1 MDKLVRKIEVPLG
14 IKAIEKAGLYIVQ
27 KKDLDRLAEVA
38 ADAYQDYPLHNW
50 FTKGKY
56 DAKASKLIMQISLK
70 TMTEDAVIYAD
81 SEEINGF
88 AVWLPFGFTG
98 SKTLPFLMNG
108 GLSLI
113 FHSGFGIIGR
123 LLTYETYA
131 MNLKKEFTENYD
143 WYLYNLSIKKD
154 AQGKGIASKL
164 MRPMLQFCDDER
176 MVAYLE
182 TNKESNVG
190 LYRHYGFDLMKE
202 EQIPKST
209 VTHYA
214 MVRKPKEQ
222 KWKKRVNIKPSSNK
236 TEANK
241 MQNEKKELLKKFKTV
256 IDDLMDH
263 YEEYTDEEKAQIK
276 EIFQKVAELNTIL
289 DKYDI
294 EAKFDWNEY
303 FTLVGQCFDST
314 PYIF

>member
-1 MDKLVRKIEVPLG
+1 MDKLVRKIEIPLAK
-14 IKAIEKAGLYIVQ
+14 KAIEEAGLYIVQ
-27 KKDLDRLAEVA
+27 KKELDRLAAVA
-38 ADAYQDYPLHNW
+38 ADAYRDYPLHNW

-56 DAKASKLIMQISLK
+56 DAKASELIMQISLK

-113 FHSGFGIIGR
+113 LHSGLGIIGR

-143 WYLYNLSIKKD
+143 WYLYNLSVKSS
-154 AQGKGIASKL
+154 AQGKGIAGRL

-182 TNKESNVG
+182 TNKESNVSM
-190 LYRHYGFDLMKE
+190 YRHYGFDLMKE
-202 EQIPKST
+202 ELIPKST

-214 MVRKPKEQ
+214 MVRKP
-222 KWKKRVNIKPSSNK
+222 I
-236 TEANK
+236 
-241 MQNEKKELLKKFKTV
+241 
-256 IDDLMDH
+256 
-263 YEEYTDEEKAQIK
+263 YEE
-276 EIFQKVAELNTIL
+276 
-289 DKYDI
+289 
-294 EAKFDWNEY
+294 
-303 FTLVGQCFDST
+303 
-314 PYIF
+314 